1 MEENTNMTEQ
11 TQAENMGN
19 EAEEQG
25 AVQAAAGSGKEPKL
39 FTQEEV
45 NSFVQ
50 SRVSRLKSQATKEAQ
65 AVYTQKLAEL
75 QARESRLMVKEALS
89 DRDMPR
95 ELADIITCT
104 DENDLKEKLDALQKI
119 YGDKAKEKEKPTGF
133 IQVGI
138 HGGRPAESSGILPSM
153 GDPVRRAM
161 GLE

>member
-1 MEENTNMTEQ
+1 MEENINTTEQ

-19 EAEEQG
+19 ETEAQG
-25 AVQAAAGSGKEPKL
+25 AGQAAAGSGKEPKL

-45 NSFVQ
+45 NGFVQ
-50 SRVSRLKSQATKEAQ
+50 SRISRMKGQISKEARTE
-65 AVYTQKLAEL
+65 YEQKLTEL

-89 DRDMPR
+89 DRNMPR
-95 ELADIITCT
+95 ELAEIITCT
-104 DENDLKEKLDALQKI
+104 DEHDLKEKLDALQKI

-138 HGGRPAESSGILPSM
+138 HGGRPAESSGILPGM

>member
-19 EAEEQG
+19 ETEAQG
-25 AVQAAAGSGKEPKL
+25 SGQAAAGTGKEQKL

-50 SRVSRLKSQATKEAQ
+50 SRVSRLKSQVTKEAK
-65 AVYTQKLAEL
+65 AEYDQKLAEL
-75 QARESRLMVKEALS
+75 QARESKLMVKEALS
-89 DRDMPR
+89 NRNMPR

-119 YGDKAKEKEKPTGF
+119 YGDKAKEKEVKSTGF
-133 IQVGI
+133 IQIGA
-138 HGGRPAESSGILPSM
+138 HGDPYAMPA
-153 GDPVRRAM
+153 DPVRKAM